1 MKRQRTANSDM
12 SSALDQFAESSVCIE
27 RMKMETAIQ
36 LHADNK
42 KLELE
47 ILQATQAS
55 QERIAALFADVIRS
69 QRPGSNA

>member
-55 QERIAALFADVIRS
+55 QERIVALFANVIRS